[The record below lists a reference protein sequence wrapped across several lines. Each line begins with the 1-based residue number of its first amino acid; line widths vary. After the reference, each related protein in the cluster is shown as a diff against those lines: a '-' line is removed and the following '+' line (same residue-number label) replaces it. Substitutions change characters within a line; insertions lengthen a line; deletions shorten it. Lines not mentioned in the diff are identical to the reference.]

1 MVLSMT
7 GYGRCRE
14 LVENKDICF
23 EIKSVNSRYL
33 DFNIKLGRLYTPLEE
48 RVKQLVSSRISRGK
62 VDVYLNVTNPEGDVT
77 TLSLNKDYLEAYL
90 GVMNKVSE
98 EYGVKG
104 EVTLSMVSSKSE
116 VFNVTRV
123 DEDMEKAWELIK
135 PVAEKALDAF
145 CAMRAAEGKKL
156 VADIKEH
163 ANNTAVLRAKI
174 QERAPLAVAAAKDK
188 MLARIK
194 DLLESVNPDEGRL
207 LTECAIFAD
216 KADINEEIARLGS
229 HFSQLENI
237 LAEGGPVGR
246 KLDFLVQ
253 EINREVNTIGSK
265 SQDVEIARFVID
277 AKSEI
282 EKIREQIQNLE

>member
-1 MVLSMT
+1 MAFSMT

-14 LVENKDICF
+14 LIDGKDICF

-33 DFNIKLGRLYTPLEE
+33 DVNIKLSRLYAPLEE
-48 RVKQLVSSRISRGK
+48 RIKQLVSSRISRGK
-62 VDVYLNVTNPEGDVT
+62 VDVYLSVNNTEGDST
-77 TLSLNKDYLEAYL
+77 TLNLNRDYLEAYL
-90 GVMNKVSE
+90 NLMNKVSE

-104 EVTLSMVSSKSE
+104 EVTLSMVSSKQE

-123 DEDMEKAWELIK
+123 EEDMEKAWALIS
-135 PVAEKALDAF
+135 PIAEKALNAF
-145 CAMRAAEGKKL
+145 CDMRAAEGEKL
-156 VADIKEH
+156 VADIREH
-163 ANNTAVLRAKI
+163 AANTAVLRERI
-174 QERAPLAVAAAKDK
+174 QKLAPISVAAAKDK

-194 DLLESVNPDEGRL
+194 ELLDGVPFDEGRL

-216 KADINEEIARLGS
+216 KADINEELARLGS
-229 HFSQLENI
+229 HFSQLEGI
-237 LAEGGPVGR
+237 LKDKGQVGR

-265 SQDVEIARFVID
+265 SQDVDIARAVID

>member
-48 RVKQLVSSRISRGK
+48 RVKQLVSSKISRGK
-62 VDVYLNVTNPEGDVT
+62 VDVYLSVTNPEGDVT

-163 ANNTAVLRAKI
+163 ADNTAVLRAKI

-194 DLLESVNPDEGRL
+194 DLLEGVNPDEGRL
-207 LTECAIFAD
+207 LTECAIFVD

-265 SQDVEIARFVID
+265 SQDVEIARLVID

>member
-1 MVLSMT
+1 MIRSMT

-14 LVENKDICF
+14 LCEGKDICF

-33 DFNIKLGRLYTPLEE
+33 DINIKIGRLYNPLEE

-62 VDVYLNVTNPEGDVT
+62 VDVYLSVNNPEGDTT

-90 GVMNKVSE
+90 DVMNRVSE

-104 EVTLSMVSSKSE
+104 EVTLSMVSSKPE
-116 VFNVTRV
+116 MFNVTRV
-123 DEDMEKAWELIK
+123 DEDMEQAWALIK
-135 PVAEKALDAF
+135 PVAEKAIDAF
-145 CAMRAAEGKKL
+145 CAMRAVEGEKL

-163 ANNTAVLRAKI
+163 AAMTAELRARI
-174 QERAPLAVAAAKDK
+174 QARAPIAVATAKEK
-188 MLARIK
+188 MLSRIK
-194 DLLESVNPDEGRL
+194 ELLEGANPDEGRL

-216 KADINEEIARLGS
+216 KADINEELARLGS

-237 LAEGGPVGR
+237 LEGGGAVGR

-265 SQDVEIARFVID
+265 SQDVEIARCVID

>member
-48 RVKQLVSSRISRGK
+48 RVKQLVSSKISRGK
-62 VDVYLNVTNPEGDVT
+62 VDVYLSVTNPEGDVT

-163 ANNTAVLRAKI
+163 ADNTAALRAKI

-194 DLLESVNPDEGRL
+194 DLLEGVNPDEGRL

>member
-1 MVLSMT
+1 MAFSMT

-14 LVENKDICF
+14 LCEGKDICF

-33 DFNIKLGRLYTPLEE
+33 DINIKLSRLYAPLEE

-62 VDVYLNVTNPEGDVT
+62 VDVYLSVNNTEGDST
-77 TLSLNKDYLEAYL
+77 TLNLNKDYLEAYL
-90 GVMNKVSE
+90 NLMNRVSE

-104 EVTLSMVSSKSE
+104 EVTLSMVSSKQE

-123 DEDMEKAWELIK
+123 EEDMEAAWALIL

-145 CAMRAAEGKKL
+145 YEMRATEGAKL
-156 VADIKEH
+156 VADIREH
-163 ANNTAVLRAKI
+163 AANTAELRQRI
-174 QERAPLAVAAAKDK
+174 LTRAPLAVQTAKEK

-194 DLLESVNPDEGRL
+194 ELLDGVAFDEGRL

-216 KADINEEIARLGS
+216 KADINEELARLDS
-229 HFSQLENI
+229 HFSQLEGI
-237 LAEGGPVGR
+237 LADKGQVGR

-265 SQDVEIARFVID
+265 SQDVEIARAVID

>member
-1 MVLSMT
+1 MALSMT

-14 LVENKDICF
+14 LTEGKDICF

-33 DFNIKLGRLYTPLEE
+33 DINIKIGRLYTPLEE

-62 VDVYLNVTNPEGDVT
+62 VDVYLSVNNPEGDTT

-90 GVMNKVSE
+90 GVMNRVSE

-123 DEDMEKAWELIK
+123 DEDMEQAWSLIK
-135 PVAEKALDAF
+135 PIAEKALDAF
-145 CAMRAAEGKKL
+145 CAMRATEGEKL

-163 ANNTAVLRAKI
+163 AANTAELRKKI
-174 QERAPLAVAAAKDK
+174 QARAPLAVAAAKEK
-188 MLARIK
+188 MLNRIK
-194 DLLESVNPDEGRL
+194 ELLEGVNPDEGRL

-216 KADINEEIARLGS
+216 KADINEELARLGS
-229 HFSQLENI
+229 HFSQLETI
-237 LAEGGPVGR
+237 LAGGGAVGR

-265 SQDVEIARFVID
+265 SQDVEIARCVID

>member
-1 MVLSMT
+1 MALSMT

-14 LVENKDICF
+14 LCEGKDICF

-33 DFNIKLGRLYTPLEE
+33 DINIKIGRLYTPLEE

-62 VDVYLNVTNPEGDVT
+62 VDVYLSVNNPEGDTT

-90 GVMNKVSE
+90 GVMNRVSQ

-104 EVTLSMVSSKSE
+104 EVTLSMVSSRSE

-123 DEDMEKAWELIK
+123 DEDMEQAWALIK

-145 CAMRAAEGKKL
+145 CAMRATEGEKL

-163 ANNTAVLRAKI
+163 AAMTAELRAKI
-174 QERAPLAVAAAKDK
+174 QARAPLAVAAAKEK
-188 MLARIK
+188 MLSRIK
-194 DLLESVNPDEGRL
+194 ELLEGVNPDEGRL

-216 KADINEEIARLGS
+216 KADINEELARLGS
-229 HFSQLENI
+229 HFSQLETI
-237 LAEGGPVGR
+237 LAGGGAVGR

-265 SQDVEIARFVID
+265 SQDVEIARCVID

>member
-1 MVLSMT
+1 MALSMT

-14 LVENKDICF
+14 LCEGKDICF

-33 DFNIKLGRLYTPLEE
+33 DINIKIGRLYTPLEE

-62 VDVYLNVTNPEGDVT
+62 VDVYLSVNNPEGDTT

-90 GVMNKVSE
+90 GVMNRVSE

-123 DEDMEKAWELIK
+123 DEDMEQAWVLIK
-135 PVAEKALDAF
+135 PIAEKALDAF
-145 CAMRAAEGKKL
+145 CAMRATEGEKL

-163 ANNTAVLRAKI
+163 AAQTAELRAKI
-174 QERAPLAVAAAKDK
+174 QKRAPIAVAAAKEK
-188 MLARIK
+188 MLTRIK
-194 DLLESVNPDEGRL
+194 ELLEGVNPDEGRL

-216 KADINEEIARLGS
+216 KADINEELARLGS
-229 HFSQLENI
+229 HFSQLESI
-237 LAEGGPVGR
+237 LSGEGAVGR

-265 SQDVEIARFVID
+265 SQDVEIARCVID